1 MDNNYTVLARKYRS
15 QDFQS
20 LIGQDVLVKT
30 LTTAINTSRIAHA
43 YIFTGIRGTGKTSTA
58 RILAKALNCLS
69 GDAATATPC
78 GVCENCRAI
87 AAGQH
92 IDVMEIDAAS
102 HTGVDNMRDI
112 LDAAQY
118 RPTNG
123 RYKVYIID
131 EVHMLSTSAFNALL
145 KTLEEPPAHVIFI
158 LATTEIRKVPV
169 TILSRCQR
177 FDLVRVPVET
187 LKKHFE
193 WIAGQEQIELSDA
206 ANELLARAADGSVR
220 DGLSLLDQAI
230 AQTGGHVDEAAVLSM
245 LKRADR
251 GVVMDFMRT
260 LLSGDTAAALDMAD
274 QIYTNGADLAMLL
287 TDMMEWTHWATR
299 MHPALRAGDATSS
312 PYTADGREQIR
323 DIIKD
328 VTLNTLS
335 RIWQV
340 MVAAAPEMQAA
351 GNPKQCF
358 DMLIVRLMNIADIP
372 AIPELLKQ
380 HAAHPAPTPAPA
392 RPAAAASPA
401 PATPAPSAAPAAAP
415 APAPEMPAAAAP
427 VAPDPMAGPAP
438 QSDVAPQDT
447 AITSAA
453 ELGNALQAAR
463 EILLY
468 SYYSSNIE
476 VSEISD
482 AHIKYFDRKGEADFA
497 PKLAAWLQQQTG
509 VAWTL
514 ERIAQSEHH
523 QTMTEQ
529 KNQELQA
536 DPLVA
541 SAMSLF
547 ADATIVGVTK

>member
-15 QDFQS
+15 QDFQT

-30 LTTAINTSRIAHA
+30 LTTAINTGRIAHA

-69 GDAATATPC
+69 SDRATATPC
-78 GVCENCRAI
+78 GNCENCKSI

-177 FDLVRVPVET
+177 FDLTRVPVDT
-187 LKKHFE
+187 LKKHFA
-193 WIAGQEQIELSDA
+193 WIADQEKITLTDG

-230 AQTGGHVDEAAVLSM
+230 AQTGGNVDEAAVLDM

-251 GVVMDFMRT
+251 GVVVDFMKT
-260 LLSGDTAAALDMAD
+260 ILSGNTAAALDKVD
-274 QIYTNGADLAMLL
+274 QIYNNGADLSMLL
-287 TDMMEWTHWATR
+287 LDMMEWTHWATR
-299 MHPALRAGDATSS
+299 MHPSLHAGDVTNS
-312 PYTADGREQIR
+312 PYTADQRNQIR
-323 DIIKD
+323 EINK
-328 VTLNTLS
+328 TASLNTLS

-340 MVAAAPEMQAA
+340 MVAAVPEMQAS
-351 GNPKQCF
+351 GNQKQCF
-358 DMLIVRLMNIADIP
+358 DMLIVRMMHIADMP
-372 AIPELLKQ
+372 TVPELLKQ
-380 HAAHPAPTPAPA
+380 QSDTA
-392 RPAAAASPA
+392 RPNVAAVKEALNNRA
-401 PATPAPSAAPAAAP
+401 
-415 APAPEMPAAAAP
+415 MQM
-427 VAPDPMAGPAP
+427 DAP
-438 QSDVAPQDT
+438 QQKPDVVPITT
-447 AITSAA
+447 ANELAA
-453 ELGNALQAAR
+453 QLQNSK

-476 VSEISD
+476 VAEIENGR
-482 AHIKYFDRKGEADFA
+482 IKYFDRRGDADFA
-497 PKLAAWLQQQTG
+497 PRLAKWLADKTG
-509 VAWTL
+509 LQWKL
-514 ERIAQSEHH
+514 ERATESVHTHTI
-523 QTMTEQ
+523 TEQ
-529 KNQELQA
+529 KQEELEA
-536 DPLVA
+536 DPMIA

-547 ADATIVGVTK
+547 ENAEIVGVK

>member
-1 MDNNYTVLARKYRS
+1 MDTNYTVLARKYRS
-15 QDFQS
+15 QDFKS

-30 LTTAINTSRIAHA
+30 LTTAIETSRIAHA

-58 RILAKALNCLS
+58 RIFAKAWNCLS
-69 GDAATATPC
+69 SDRATASPC

-177 FDLVRVPVET
+177 FDLARVSIET
-187 LKKHFE
+187 LKKHFA
-193 WIAGQEQIELSDA
+193 WIAAQENIELTDG
-206 ANELLARAADGSVR
+206 ANDLLARAADGSVR

-230 AQTGGHVDEAAVLSM
+230 AQTGGHVDDAAVLDM

-251 GVVMDFMRT
+251 TVVLDLMKT
-260 LLSGDTAAALDMAD
+260 ILSGDVSAALDKVDA
-274 QIYTNGADLAMLL
+274 IYNNGADLSMLL
-287 TDMMEWTHWATR
+287 TDMMAWTHWATR
-299 MHPALRAGDATSS
+299 MHPALHAGAASSS
-312 PYTADGREQIR
+312 PYTADQREQIANLNSR
-323 DIIKD
+323 IS
-328 VTLNTLS
+328 VNTLS

-340 MVAAAPEMQAA
+340 LVAAVPEMQAA
-351 GNPKQCF
+351 GNQKQCF
-358 DMLIVRLMNIADIP
+358 DMLIIRCMHIADLP
-372 AIPELLKQ
+372 SVPEILKQ
-380 HAAHPAPTPAPA
+380 QESENRVRDVKNILADRMSNSET
-392 RPAAAASPA
+392 
-401 PATPAPSAAPAAAP
+401 TT
-415 APAPEMPAAAAP
+415 
-427 VAPDPMAGPAP
+427 
-438 QSDVAPQDT
+438 QSTKQNID
-447 AITSAA
+447 ITSAA
-453 ELGNALQAAR
+453 QLGTELQNSK

-468 SYYSSNIE
+468 SYFSSNIE
-476 VSEISD
+476 ITEFSD
-482 AHIKYFDRKGEADFA
+482 GKIKFFDRKGDGDFVH
-497 PKLAAWLQQQTG
+497 KLSVWLTDKTGKSWVLTRMAESSHTQT
-509 VAWTL
+509 
-514 ERIAQSEHH
+514 IS
-523 QTMTEQ
+523 EQ
-529 KNQELQA
+529 KQQELQS

-541 SAMSLF
+541 SAISLF
-547 ADATIVGVTK
+547 ENAEIVGVK

>member
-1 MDNNYTVLARKYRS
+1 MSSNYTVLARKYRS

-30 LTTAINTSRIAHA
+30 LTTAINTGRIAHA

-69 GDAATATPC
+69 SDGPTATPC
-78 GVCENCRAI
+78 GKCENCRAI

-92 IDVMEIDAAS
+92 IDVLEIDAAS

-177 FDLVRVPVET
+177 FDLVRVPVDT
-187 LKKHFE
+187 LKKHFA
-193 WIAGQEQIELSDA
+193 WIAQQENIELSDA

-230 AQTGGHVDEAAVLSM
+230 AQTGGKVDEQSVLDM

-251 GVVMDFMRT
+251 GVVVDFMNI
-260 LLSGDTAAALDMAD
+260 LLSGDTAKALNKVDE
-274 QIYTNGADLAMLL
+274 IYNNGADLSMLL
-287 TDMMEWTHWATR
+287 NDMMEWTHWATR
-299 MHPALRAGDATSS
+299 MHPALHAGETVNS
-312 PYTADGREQIR
+312 PYTADQREQIR
-323 DIIKD
+323 AINNRIS
-328 VTLNTLS
+328 LNTLS

-340 MVAAAPEMQAA
+340 MVASVQEMQSA
-351 GNPKQCF
+351 GNQKQCF
-358 DMLIVRLMNIADIP
+358 DMLVIRLMHIADMPSVTEI
-372 AIPELLKQ
+372 LKQ
-380 HAAHPAPTPAPA
+380 QQNNQNTQPK
-392 RPAAAASPA
+392 
-401 PATPAPSAAPAAAP
+401 
-415 APAPEMPAAAAP
+415 PEKQ
-427 VAPDPMAGPAP
+427 P
-438 QSDVAPQDT
+438 QQQEKQQEH
-447 AITSAA
+447 ITSAT
-453 ELGNALQAAR
+453 ELANALQKSK

-476 VSEISD
+476 IVDFSD
-482 AHIKYFDRKGEADFA
+482 GKIKYFDRGTDAEFA
-497 PKLAAWLQQQTG
+497 HKLSVWLSEKTG
-509 VAWTL
+509 HSWAL
-514 ERIAQSEHH
+514 ERATESQHT
-523 QTMTEQ
+523 QTVTE
-529 KNQELQA
+529 KKQEELES

-547 ADATIVGVTK
+547 SDAEIVGVSK

>member
-15 QDFQS
+15 QDFES

-69 GDAATATPC
+69 SDRATAKPC
-78 GVCENCRAI
+78 GTCENCHSI
-87 AAGQH
+87 ASGQH
-92 IDVMEIDAAS
+92 IDVLEIDAAS

-112 LDAAQY
+112 LDASQY

-123 RYKVYIID
+123 RYRVYIID

-145 KTLEEPPAHVIFI
+145 KTLEEPPEHVIFI

-177 FDLVRVPVET
+177 FDLVRVPVEI
-187 LKKHFE
+187 LKKHFA
-193 WIAGQEQIELSDA
+193 WISKEEKIELSDA

-230 AQTGGHVDEAAVLSM
+230 AQTGGKVSEEAVLDM

-251 GVVMDFMRT
+251 SVVVDFMKT
-260 LLSGDTAAALDMAD
+260 LLSGDVAAALDKAD
-274 QIYTNGADLAMLL
+274 NIYTNGADLSMLL
-287 TDMMEWTHWATR
+287 NDMMEWTHWATR
-299 MHPALRAGDATSS
+299 MHPVLRAGVITNS
-312 PYTADGREQIR
+312 PYTADQRET
-323 DIIKD
+323 IKEIND
-328 VTLNTLS
+328 KVSLNTLS

-340 MVAAAPEMQAA
+340 MVASVTEMQAA

-358 DMLIVRLMNIADIP
+358 DMLIVRLMHVADMP
-372 AIPELLKQ
+372 SVPELLKQ
-380 HAAHPAPTPAPA
+380 ESEKKSKPNDIKEVLNK
-392 RPAAAASPA
+392 RKSV
-401 PATPAPSAAPAAAP
+401 
-415 APAPEMPAAAAP
+415 E
-427 VAPDPMAGPAP
+427 
-438 QSDVAPQDT
+438 
-447 AITSAA
+447 TSAPKEPEKISITTVDDLA
-453 ELGNALQAAR
+453 KALQESK

-468 SYYSSNIE
+468 SYYSGNIE
-476 VSEISD
+476 VSELEPGK
-482 AHIKYFDRKGEADFA
+482 IKYFDRKGDADFLQ
-497 PKLAAWLQQQTG
+497 KLSKWLFDVTG
-509 VAWTL
+509 NQWIVECAL
-514 ERIAQSEHH
+514 ESENK

-529 KNQELQA
+529 KREELES
-536 DPLVA
+536 DPMIS

-547 ADATIVGVTK
+547 GDAEIIG

>member
-69 GDAATATPC
+69 SDRATATPC
-78 GVCENCRAI
+78 GKCENCRAI
-87 AAGQH
+87 ASGQH

-131 EVHMLSTSAFNALL
+131 EVHMLSKAAFNALM
-145 KTLEEPPAHVIFI
+145 KTLEEPPEDVIFI
-158 LATTEIRKVPV
+158 LATTEIRQIPV

-187 LKKHFE
+187 LKKHFS
-193 WIAGQEQIELSDA
+193 WIAEQEHVELSDA

-230 AQTGGHVDEAAVLSM
+230 AQTGGHVDETAVLDM

-251 GVVMDFMRT
+251 GVVVDFMKT
-260 LLSGDTAAALDMAD
+260 LLSGDTAATLAKVD
-274 QIYTNGADLAMLL
+274 QIYTNGADLSMLL

-299 MHPALRAGDATSS
+299 MHPALHAGDITNS
-312 PYTADGREQIR
+312 PYTADQRAQIAE
-323 DIIKD
+323 IIKP
-328 VTLNTLS
+328 VSLNTLS

-340 MVAAAPEMQAA
+340 LVASVPEMQAT
-351 GNPKQCF
+351 GNHKQCF
-358 DMLIVRLMNIADIP
+358 DMLVVRCMHIADMPYIP
-372 AIPELLKQ
+372 DIIKQ
-380 HAAHPAPTPAPA
+380 QSQTVAKQPVSV
-392 RPAAAASPA
+392 ASQ
-401 PATPAPSAAPAAAP
+401 
-415 APAPEMPAAAAP
+415 
-427 VAPDPMAGPAP
+427 P
-438 QSDVAPQDT
+438 QSDVQKPAHRVI
-447 AITSAA
+447 ASASDLA
-453 ELGNALQAAR
+453 SALKESK

-476 VSEISD
+476 ISSISD
-482 AHIKYFDRKGEADFA
+482 GDLKYFDRKGDADFQQ
-497 PKLAAWLQQQTG
+497 KLASWLMDKTGHQWKMERLSQSSNAQTF
-509 VAWTL
+509 
-514 ERIAQSEHH
+514 S
-523 QTMTEQ
+523 EQ
-529 KNQELQA
+529 KQQELESDPMVA
-536 DPLVA
+536 D
-541 SAMSLF
+541 AMSLF
-547 ADATIVGVTK
+547 EGAEIVGVSK

>member
-1 MDNNYTVLARKYRS
+1 MDSNYTVLARKYRS
-15 QDFQS
+15 QDFNS

-30 LTTAINTSRIAHA
+30 LTTAINTGRIAHA

-69 GDAATATPC
+69 SDGPTATPC

-112 LDAAQY
+112 LDTAQY

-123 RYKVYIID
+123 RYKIYIID
-131 EVHMLSTSAFNALL
+131 EAHMLSVPAFNALL
-145 KTLEEPPAHVIFI
+145 KTLEEPPEHVVFI

-187 LKKHFE
+187 LKKHFA
-193 WIAGQEQIELSDA
+193 WIAEQEKIELTDG

-230 AQTGGHVDEAAVLSM
+230 AQTGGHVDEAAVLAM

-251 GVVMDFMRT
+251 GVVVGFMET
-260 LLSGDTAAALDMAD
+260 LLSGDTAAALAKVDE
-274 QIYTNGADLAMLL
+274 IYNNGADLSMLL

-299 MHPALRAGDATSS
+299 MHPAIRAGQVTNS
-312 PYTADGREQIR
+312 PYTADQREQIAKIDSR
-323 DIIKD
+323 
-328 VTLNTLS
+328 VSLNTLS

-340 MVAAAPEMQAA
+340 MVAAVPEMQAS
-351 GNPKQCF
+351 GNQKQCF
-358 DMLIVRLMNIADIP
+358 DMLVIRLMHIADMPSVADI
-372 AIPELLKQ
+372 LKQ
-380 HAAHPAPTPAPA
+380 QQSNAPQSAPAPV
-392 RPAAAASPA
+392 
-401 PATPAPSAAPAAAP
+401 AAPAAATQQNTQMLEINN
-415 APAPEMPAAAAP
+415 ANDLA
-427 VAPDPMAGPAP
+427 
-438 QSDVAPQDT
+438 
-447 AITSAA
+447 
-453 ELGNALQAAR
+453 NALQHSK

-468 SYYSSNIE
+468 SYYTSNLE
-476 VSEISD
+476 VVEISNNT
-482 AHIKYFDRKGEADFA
+482 IKYYDRRGDADFA
-497 PKLAAWLQQQTG
+497 HKLSVWLENKTG
-509 VAWTL
+509 HAWTL
-514 ERIAQSEHH
+514 ERMTESPHAHTI
-523 QTMTEQ
+523 TEQ
-529 KNQELQA
+529 KKEELES

-541 SAMSLF
+541 SAMDLF
-547 ADATIVGVTK
+547 ADAEIVGVK

>member
-15 QDFQS
+15 QDFKS

-69 GDAATATPC
+69 SDRATATPC
-78 GVCENCRAI
+78 GECENCRAI

-112 LDAAQY
+112 LDGAQY

-123 RYKVYIID
+123 RYRVYIID

-177 FDLVRVPVET
+177 FDLVRVPVDT
-187 LKKHFE
+187 LKKHFA
-193 WIAGQEQIELSDA
+193 WIADQEKIELTDG

-230 AQTGGHVDEAAVLSM
+230 AQTGGHVDEASVLDM

-251 GVVMDFMRT
+251 GVVVDFMKT
-260 LLSGDTAAALDMAD
+260 LLSGDTAAALDKVD
-274 QIYTNGADLAMLL
+274 TIYNNGADLSMLL

-299 MHPALRAGDATSS
+299 MHPALHAGDVNNS
-312 PYTADGREQIR
+312 PYTADQREQIQNLNGR
-323 DIIKD
+323 
-328 VTLNTLS
+328 VSLNTLS

-340 MVAAAPEMQAA
+340 MVAAVPEMQAA
-351 GNPKQCF
+351 GNQKQCF
-358 DMLIVRLMNIADIP
+358 DMLIVRMMHIADMP
-372 AIPELLKQ
+372 SVPEIIKQ
-380 HAAHPAPTPAPA
+380 QE
-392 RPAAAASPA
+392 
-401 PATPAPSAAPAAAP
+401 SAQKTRDVKNIFADRMAQS
-415 APAPEMPAAAAP
+415 AP
-427 VAPDPMAGPAP
+427 VAQPATAATP
-438 QSDVAPQDT
+438 QVRT
-447 AITSAA
+447 ITNAT
-453 ELGNALQAAR
+453 ELASALQESK

-476 VSEISD
+476 ISEFTD
-482 AHIKYFDRKGEADFA
+482 GRIKYFDRKGDADFA
-497 PKLAAWLQQQTG
+497 HKLAMWLNDKTG
-509 VAWTL
+509 KQWQL
-514 ERIAQSEHH
+514 ERATESVHAHTVSEQQH
-523 QTMTEQ
+523 E
-529 KNQELQA
+529 ELVA

-541 SAMSLF
+541 SAMDLF
-547 ADATIVGVTK
+547 ADAEIVGVK

>member
-15 QDFQS
+15 QDFDS

-30 LTTAINTSRIAHA
+30 LTTAINTGRIAHA

-69 GDAATATPC
+69 TDGPTATPC

-102 HTGVDNMRDI
+102 HTGVDNIRDI

-131 EVHMLSTSAFNALL
+131 EVHMLSTAAFNALL

-177 FDLVRVPVET
+177 FDLVRVPVAT

-193 WIAGQEQIELSDA
+193 WIANQEKIDLSDA

-230 AQTGGHVDEAAVLSM
+230 AQTGGHVDEQAVMDM

-251 GVVMDFMRT
+251 NMVVDFMDT
-260 LLSGDTAAALDMAD
+260 ILSGDTAKALEMAD
-274 QIYTNGADLAMLL
+274 TIYTNGADLVMLL

-299 MHPALRAGDATSS
+299 MHPAINAGDGANS
-312 PYTADGREQIR
+312 PYTADQREKTRNINAR
-323 DIIKD
+323 
-328 VTLNTLS
+328 VSLNTLS

-340 MVAAAPEMQAA
+340 MVAAVSEMQVA
-351 GNPKQCF
+351 GNQKQCF
-358 DMLIVRLMNIADIP
+358 DMLIVRMMHIAEMPSVQEI
-372 AIPELLKQ
+372 LKNNTATQ
-380 HAAHPAPTPAPA
+380 
-392 RPAAAASPA
+392 S
-401 PATPAPSAAPAAAP
+401 ATPAPKAEP
-415 APAPEMPAAAAP
+415 AP
-427 VAPDPMAGPAP
+427 VKKNIIT
-438 QSDVAPQDT
+438 T
-447 AITSAA
+447 AE
-453 ELGNALQAAR
+453 ELGRAMQNDR

-468 SYYSSNIE
+468 TYFSENVE
-476 VSEISD
+476 VCEIAD
-482 AHIKYFDRKGEADFA
+482 GKLNYFDRGNDKDFSHKLSA
-497 PKLAAWLQQQTG
+497 WLEKHTGKPWILVHSTESKHIPTAVEHQQQELAA
-509 VAWTL
+509 
-514 ERIAQSEHH
+514 
-523 QTMTEQ
+523 
-529 KNQELQA
+529 
-536 DPLVA
+536 DPMMA
-541 SAMSLF
+541 NAMNLF
-547 ADATIVGVTK
+547 EGAEIIDVSK

>member
-1 MDNNYTVLARKYRS
+1 MDSNYTVLARKYRS

-30 LTTAINTSRIAHA
+30 LTTAIKTSRIAHA

-69 GDAATATPC
+69 SDGATPNPC
-78 GVCENCRAI
+78 GKCENCRAI

-187 LKKHFE
+187 LKKHFA
-193 WIAGQEQIELSDA
+193 WIAEQEKIELSDA

-230 AQTGGHVDEAAVLSM
+230 AQTGGNVTEDAVLDM

-251 GVVMDFMRT
+251 GVVMDFMKT
-260 LLSGDTAAALDMAD
+260 LLSGDTGAALERAD
-274 QIYTNGADLAMLL
+274 QIYNNGADLTMLL

-299 MHPALRAGDATSS
+299 MHPALHAGEITSS
-312 PYTADGREQIR
+312 PFTAAQIEQIR
-323 DIIKD
+323 EINSH
-328 VTLNTLS
+328 VTLNALS

-351 GNPKQCF
+351 GNQKQCF
-358 DMLIVRLMNIADIP
+358 DMLIVRLMHIADMPSVPDI
-372 AIPELLKQ
+372 LKQ
-380 HAAHPAPTPAPA
+380 QSVAMPQN
-392 RPAAAASPA
+392 
-401 PATPAPSAAPAAAP
+401 AP
-415 APAPEMPAAAAP
+415 APQPEPEKPRAP
-427 VAPDPMAGPAP
+427 
-438 QSDVAPQDT
+438 
-447 AITSAA
+447 AISSAT
-453 ELGNALQAAR
+453 ELATALQASK

-468 SYYSSNIE
+468 SYYTSNIE
-476 VSEISD
+476 IAEFAD
-482 AHIKYFDRKGEADFA
+482 GAIKYFDRRGDADFA
-497 PKLAAWLQQQTG
+497 HTLATWLNEHTG
-509 VAWTL
+509 RQWKL
-514 ERIAQSEHH
+514 ERVTESPHAQ
-523 QTMTEQ
+523 TITE
-529 KNQELQA
+529 KTHAELEA
-536 DPLVA
+536 DPMVA
-541 SAMSLF
+541 SAMNLF
-547 ADATIVGVTK
+547 EGAEVIGIAK

>member
-1 MDNNYTVLARKYRS
+1 MNGSYTVLARKYRS
-15 QDFQS
+15 QNFAS

-30 LTTAINTSRIAHA
+30 LTTAINTGRIAHA

-69 GDAATATPC
+69 ADGATPNPC
-78 GVCENCRAI
+78 GTCENCRAI

-112 LDAAQY
+112 LDGAQY

-123 RYKVYIID
+123 RYRVYIID

-187 LKKHFE
+187 LKQHFA
-193 WIAGQEQIELSDA
+193 WIAEQENVELSDS
-206 ANELLARAADGSVR
+206 ANDLLAAAADGSVR

-230 AQTGGHVDEAAVLSM
+230 AQTGGKVDENAVLDM

-251 GVVMDFMRT
+251 GAVVDFMKT
-260 LLSGDTAAALDMAD
+260 VLSGDTAAALNMVDS
-274 QIYTNGADLAMLL
+274 IYNNGADLSMLL

-299 MHPALRAGDATSS
+299 MHPALHAGDGTNA
-312 PYTADGREQIR
+312 PYTAEQRER
-323 DIIKD
+323 IKD
-328 VTLNTLS
+328 INTHVSLNTLS

-340 MVAAAPEMQAA
+340 MVAAVPELQAS
-351 GNPKQCF
+351 GNQKQCF
-358 DMLIVRLMNIADIP
+358 DMLIIRMMHIADMPPVADI
-372 AIPELLKQ
+372 LKQ
-380 HAAHPAPTPAPA
+380 QESANRVRDVKNILADRMAQSEPQIKETVTEKITISTTNDL
-392 RPAAAASPA
+392 AS
-401 PATPAPSAAPAAAP
+401 
-415 APAPEMPAAAAP
+415 
-427 VAPDPMAGPAP
+427 
-438 QSDVAPQDT
+438 
-447 AITSAA
+447 
-453 ELGNALQAAR
+453 ALQASK

-476 VSEISD
+476 VAEFTNGKM
-482 AHIKYFDRKGEADFA
+482 KYFDRKGDGDFSH
-497 PKLAAWLQQQTG
+497 KLSAWLFDKTG
-509 VAWTL
+509 HQWVL
-514 ERIAQSEHH
+514 ERVVESVHTH
-523 QTMTEQ
+523 TMSEQ
-529 KNQELQA
+529 KQEELAA

-541 SAMSLF
+541 SAMDLF
-547 ADATIVGVTK
+547 ADAEIVRVK

>member
-1 MDNNYTVLARKYRS
+1 MSDNYTVLARKYRS
-15 QDFQS
+15 QDFQT

-30 LTTAINTSRIAHA
+30 LTTAINTGRIAHA

-69 GDAATATPC
+69 SDGPTATPC
-78 GVCENCRAI
+78 GKCENCRAI

-92 IDVMEIDAAS
+92 IDVLEIDAAS

-187 LKKHFE
+187 LKKHFS
-193 WIAGQEQIELSDA
+193 WIAEQEHVELSDA

-230 AQTGGHVDEAAVLSM
+230 AQTGGHVDEKAVLDM

-251 GVVMDFMRT
+251 GVVVEFMKT
-260 LLSGDTAAALDMAD
+260 LLSGNTAAALEKAD
-274 QIYTNGADLAMLL
+274 EIYTNGADLSMLL

-299 MHPALRAGDATSS
+299 MHPALHAGNINNS
-312 PYTADGREQIR
+312 PYTADQREQIKEINSR
-323 DIIKD
+323 VSI
-328 VTLNTLS
+328 NTLS

-340 MVAAAPEMQAA
+340 MVASVSEMQAA
-351 GNPKQCF
+351 SNQKQCF
-358 DMLIVRLMNIADIP
+358 DMLIIRLMHIADMP
-372 AIPELLKQ
+372 SIPEILKKQTINNAIKGTTEHKPEQVSEPEKPTVKSAEDLANLLQK
-380 HAAHPAPTPAPA
+380 
-392 RPAAAASPA
+392 SK
-401 PATPAPSAAPAAAP
+401 
-415 APAPEMPAAAAP
+415 
-427 VAPDPMAGPAP
+427 
-438 QSDVAPQDT
+438 
-447 AITSAA
+447 
-453 ELGNALQAAR
+453 

-476 VSEISD
+476 IVEFSD
-482 AHIKYFDRKGEADFA
+482 GKIKYFDRKGELDFA
-497 PKLAAWLQQQTG
+497 QKLSVWLQEKTG
-509 VAWTL
+509 HPWIL
-514 ERIAQSEHH
+514 ERATESQHTH
-523 QTMTEQ
+523 TVTEQ
-529 KNQELQA
+529 KQEELEA
-536 DPLVA
+536 DPMVA

-547 ADATIVGVTK
+547 ADAEIVGVSK

>member
-1 MDNNYTVLARKYRS
+1 MDTNYTVLARKYRS

-30 LTTAINTSRIAHA
+30 LTTAINTGRIAHA

-69 GDAATATPC
+69 GDKATAEPC
-78 GVCENCRAI
+78 DKCENCRAI

-92 IDVMEIDAAS
+92 IDVLEIDAAS

-187 LKKHFE
+187 LKKHFA
-193 WIAGQEQIELSDA
+193 WIAEQENITLSDA

-230 AQTGGHVDEAAVLSM
+230 AQTGGNVDEAAVLAM

-251 GVVMDFMRT
+251 GVVVDFMRT
-260 LLSGDTAAALDMAD
+260 MLSGDVAAALEKAD
-274 QIYTNGADLAMLL
+274 NIYTNGADLAMLM
-287 TDMMEWTHWATR
+287 TDMMEWVHWATR
-299 MHPALRAGDATSS
+299 MHTALRAGECLNS
-312 PYTADGREQIR
+312 PYTADMREQIKQ
-323 DIIKD
+323 IISK
-328 VTLNTLS
+328 VSLNTLS

-340 MVAAAPEMQAA
+340 LVASIPEMQAA
-351 GNPKQCF
+351 GNQKQCF
-358 DMLIVRLMNIADIP
+358 DMLIVRCMHIAEIPPIAD
-372 AIPELLKQ
+372 LMKQ
-380 HAAHPAPTPAPA
+380 AQNNNGQ
-392 RPAAAASPA
+392 RPVPVAAAS
-401 PATPAPSAAPAAAP
+401 
-415 APAPEMPAAAAP
+415 APEQPKKTTL
-427 VAPDPMAGPAP
+427 
-438 QSDVAPQDT
+438 Q
-447 AITSAA
+447 ITSAA
-453 ELGNALQAAR
+453 ELGNALQNAR

-476 VSEISD
+476 ICD
-482 AHIKYFDRKGEADFA
+482 FADGHIKYFDRGGDADFA
-497 PKLAAWLQQQTG
+497 QRLAAWLMTKT
-509 VAWTL
+509 AKEWYL
-514 ERIAQSEHH
+514 ERLDQSQNAH
-523 QTMTEQ
+523 TITEQ
-529 KNQELQA
+529 KQEELIA
-536 DPLVA
+536 DPMVA
-541 SAMSLF
+541 SAMNLF
-547 ADATIVGVTK
+547 ADAQIVGVSK

>member
-1 MDNNYTVLARKYRS
+1 MENNYTVLARKYRS
-15 QDFQS
+15 QDFKS

-30 LTTAINTSRIAHA
+30 LTTAINTGRIAHA

-58 RILAKALNCLS
+58 RILAKALNCLAS
-69 GDAATATPC
+69 DGPTATPC

-92 IDVMEIDAAS
+92 IDVLEIDAAS

-131 EVHMLSTSAFNALL
+131 EVHMLSIPAFNALL

-187 LKKHFE
+187 LKKHFA
-193 WIAGQEQIELSDA
+193 WIAGQEKIELTDG

-230 AQTGGHVDEAAVLSM
+230 AQTAGHVDEQSVLDM

-251 GVVMDFMRT
+251 GIVVNFMET
-260 LLSGDTAAALDMAD
+260 VLSGDTAAALAKAD
-274 QIYTNGADLAMLL
+274 EIYNNGADLSMLL

-299 MHPALRAGDATSS
+299 MHPALHAGDITNS
-312 PYTADGREQIR
+312 PYTADQREQIR
-323 DIIKD
+323 KINARIS
-328 VTLNTLS
+328 LNTLS

-340 MVAAAPEMQAA
+340 MVAAVPEMQAA
-351 GNPKQCF
+351 GNQKQCF
-358 DMLIVRLMNIADIP
+358 DMLIVRLMHIANMPPVSEI
-372 AIPELLKQ
+372 LKQ
-380 HAAHPAPTPAPA
+380 QTTITSRDTPTPN
-392 RPAAAASPA
+392 
-401 PATPAPSAAPAAAP
+401 TT
-415 APAPEMPAAAAP
+415 
-427 VAPDPMAGPAP
+427 APDAQKNAKRI
-438 QSDVAPQDT
+438 
-447 AITSAA
+447 ITNAD
-453 ELGNALQAAR
+453 ELANALQETK

-468 SYYSSNIE
+468 SYYTSNIE

-482 AHIKYFDRKGEADFA
+482 GHIKYFDRRGDADFA
-497 PKLAAWLQQQTG
+497 HKLSAWLNDKTG
-509 VAWTL
+509 HAWIL
-514 ERIAQSEHH
+514 ERITESPHAH
-523 QTMTEQ
+523 TITEQ
-529 KNQELQA
+529 KQEELES

-547 ADATIVGVTK
+547 ENAEIVGVK

>member
-1 MDNNYTVLARKYRS
+1 MDSNYTVLARKYRS
-15 QDFQS
+15 QDFKS

-30 LTTAINTSRIAHA
+30 LTTAINTGRIAHA

-69 GDAATATPC
+69 SDGPTANPC

-145 KTLEEPPAHVIFI
+145 KTLEEPPEHVIFI

-187 LKKHFE
+187 LKKHFA
-193 WIAGQEQIELSDA
+193 WIASQENIELSDG

-230 AQTGGHVDEAAVLSM
+230 AQTGGHVDEKSVLEM

-251 GVVMDFMRT
+251 GVVVGFMET
-260 LLSGDTAAALDMAD
+260 LLSGDVSAALAKSDE
-274 QIYTNGADLAMLL
+274 IYNNGADLSMLL

-299 MHPALRAGDATSS
+299 MHPAIRAGNIDTV
-312 PYTADGREQIR
+312 PYTADQREQIQKINSR
-323 DIIKD
+323 
-328 VTLNTLS
+328 VSLNTLS

-340 MVAAAPEMQAA
+340 MVAAVPEMQASA
-351 GNPKQCF
+351 NQKQCF
-358 DMLIVRLMNIADIP
+358 DMLIVRLMHIAEMP
-372 AIPELLKQ
+372 SVPEILERQKST
-380 HAAHPAPTPAPA
+380 TPQ
-392 RPAAAASPA
+392 
-401 PATPAPSAAPAAAP
+401 ATPQKT
-415 APAPEMPAAAAP
+415 PEPT
-427 VAPDPMAGPAP
+427 VA
-438 QSDVAPQDT
+438 QKLS
-447 AITSAA
+447 ITSANDLA
-453 ELGNALQAAR
+453 NALQSSK

-468 SYYSSNIE
+468 SYYTSNIE
-476 VSEISD
+476 VTEISD
-482 AHIKYFDRKGEADFA
+482 GVIKYFDRRGDADFA
-497 PKLAAWLQQQTG
+497 HKLATWLENKTGHAWQLQRETESAHKQT
-509 VAWTL
+509 V
-514 ERIAQSEHH
+514 
-523 QTMTEQ
+523 TEQ
-529 KNQELQA
+529 KKEELES

-541 SAMSLF
+541 SAMDLF
-547 ADATIVGVTK
+547 ADAEIVGVK

>member
-1 MDNNYTVLARKYRS
+1 MDTNYTVLARKYRS
-15 QDFQS
+15 QDFQT

-30 LTTAINTSRIAHA
+30 LTTAINTGRIAHA

-69 GDAATATPC
+69 SDTATATPC
-78 GVCENCRAI
+78 GVCENCKSI

-177 FDLVRVPVET
+177 FDLMRVPVET
-187 LKKHFE
+187 LKTHFA
-193 WIAGQEQIELSDA
+193 WVAAQEQVELSDA

-230 AQTGGHVDEAAVLSM
+230 AQTGGHVDEAAVLDM

-251 GVVMDFMRT
+251 GVVVDFMKT
-260 LLSGDTAAALDMAD
+260 VLSGNTAAALDKVDA
-274 QIYTNGADLAMLL
+274 IYNNGADLSMLL
-287 TDMMEWTHWATR
+287 LDMMEWTHWATR
-299 MHPALRAGDATSS
+299 MHPSLHAGDVTNS
-312 PYTADGREQIR
+312 PYTADQRNQIR
-323 DIIKD
+323 EINKTT
-328 VTLNTLS
+328 TLNTLS

-340 MVAAAPEMQAA
+340 MVAAVPEMQAS
-351 GNPKQCF
+351 GNQKQCF
-358 DMLIVRLMNIADIP
+358 DMLIVRMMHVADMPTVAELMKQNDAP
-372 AIPELLKQ
+372 RPNTNAIKDALNNRVE
-380 HAAHPAPTPAPA
+380 TPA
-392 RPAAAASPA
+392 
-401 PATPAPSAAPAAAP
+401 
-415 APAPEMPAAAAP
+415 
-427 VAPDPMAGPAP
+427 
-438 QSDVAPQDT
+438 QDT
-447 AITSAA
+447 PKKFKISNAM
-453 ELGNALQAAR
+453 ELAQLLQ
-463 EILLY
+463 ESKEMLLY

-476 VSEISD
+476 VAEIID
-482 AHIKYFDRKGEADFA
+482 TKIKYFDRRGDADFA
-497 PKLAAWLQQQTG
+497 PRLASWLMDKTG
-509 VAWTL
+509 LQWQM
-514 ERIAQSEHH
+514 ERMVESVHTH
-523 QTMTEQ
+523 TVTEQ
-529 KNQELQA
+529 KQEELAA
-536 DPLVA
+536 DPMIA

-547 ADATIVGVTK
+547 ENAEIVGVK